1 MQTLVKAIRLYACTM
16 AAFLVP
22 AATNAQQRSVDTAY
36 VERRLSA
43 LQQQLANLSARIEQ
57 LRAQDQQIQQ
67 QLEGMRTKL
76 DARLERLEKAGSR
89 TGRR

>member
-1 MQTLVKAIRLYACTM
+1 MKAICAGLGAVAILLLPT
-16 AAFLVP
+16 
-22 AATNAQQRSVDTAY
+22 ATIAQQRSVDTAY

-43 LQQQLANLSARIEQ
+43 LQQQLANLSARLEQ
-57 LRAQDQQIQQ
+57 IRAQDDQFQQ

-76 DARLERLEKAGSR
+76 EPRLERLEKSGSR